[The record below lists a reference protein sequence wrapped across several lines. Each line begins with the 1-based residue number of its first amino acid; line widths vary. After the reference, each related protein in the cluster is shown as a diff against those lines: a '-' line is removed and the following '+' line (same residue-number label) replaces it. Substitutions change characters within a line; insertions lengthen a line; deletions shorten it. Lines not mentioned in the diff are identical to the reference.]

1 MVYIDFDKALLSPEN
16 KAAAEEEEEEKL
28 VDEYF
33 RKLKENGDYE
43 GDCELDEY
51 MNSHASPGL
60 LKAQK
65 EREIY
70 CAELRK
76 KGIIVN

>member
-1 MVYIDFDKALLSPEN
+1 MEEIDFDKALLSP
-16 KAAAEEEEEEKL
+16 KHEEEQAKL
-28 VDEYF
+28 VTEYF
-33 RKLKENGDYE
+33 ESLNGDYDGE
-43 GDCELDEY
+43 SELEEY
-51 MNSHASPGL
+51 VYSHGSPGL
-60 LKAQK
+60 VKAMK

>member
-1 MVYIDFDKALLSPEN
+1 MEEIDFDKALLSPEH
-16 KAAAEEEEEEKL
+16 EEEQAKL
-28 VDEYF
+28 VTEYF
-33 RKLKENGDYE
+33 ESLNGDYDGE
-43 GDCELDEY
+43 SELEEY
-51 MNSHASPGL
+51 VYSHGSPGL
-60 LKAQK
+60 VKAMK

>member
-1 MVYIDFDKALLSPEN
+1 MVEIDYDKALLSPKH
-16 KAAAEEEEEEKL
+16 KAEEEKL

-33 RKLKENGDYE
+33 RKLEESGDYE

-51 MNSHASPGL
+51 IRSHGSPGL

-76 KGIIVN
+76 KGIIIN

>member
-16 KAAAEEEEEEKL
+16 KAEEEEEKL